1 MNNNLRCELTGRLFL
16 YFVQTTAVV
25 MEKLKIDYER
35 ELDKGR
41 PSCLNL
47 FLPQFTILSI
57 FD

>member
-1 MNNNLRCELTGRLFL
+1 MNNNLSCELTGRLFW
-16 YFVQTTAVV
+16 YFVQTTAVG

-35 ELDKGR
+35 ELNKGR

-47 FLPQFTILSI
+47 CPPQFTILSI